1 MTVSPY
7 SNYHVLDLNARGT
20 MDDDLDTPTALTVL
34 GTLASRIQAAA
45 TANRDISEAQDTLR
59 AFATIFG
66 LRLAQAD
73 VEPRVSAGWNTHLQR
88 FV

>member
-1 MTVSPY
+1 
-7 SNYHVLDLNARGT
+7 

-34 GTLASRIQAAA
+34 GTLASRIQASA